1 MLLARFRKRM
11 SGRRMDRWSSS
22 SSLGIP
28 LTCEVRERKRR
39 IKCEEERNVVVVAAQ
54 LTIQQ
59 RKEGAME
66 LLEVALSIE
75 KQRNA
80 LAPRVAGCVDALN
93 NNQLKGEY

>member
-1 MLLARFRKRM
+1 
-11 SGRRMDRWSSS
+11 
-22 SSLGIP
+22 
-28 LTCEVRERKRR
+28 
-39 IKCEEERNVVVVAAQ
+39 
-54 LTIQQ
+54 
-59 RKEGAME
+59 ME